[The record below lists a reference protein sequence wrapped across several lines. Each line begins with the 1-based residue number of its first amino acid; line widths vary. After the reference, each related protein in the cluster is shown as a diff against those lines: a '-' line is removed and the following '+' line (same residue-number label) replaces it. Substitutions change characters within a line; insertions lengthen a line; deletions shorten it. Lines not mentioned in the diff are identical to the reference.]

1 MKDAL
6 RIARFDL
13 RHMLRQRETIVW
25 AFVMPLVFFYFIGTV
40 TGGMGA
46 PAPGAAPVG
55 LALLGS
61 ENAGHLVEQLVR
73 RLEDEN
79 YAVRRFETGE
89 DSSEW
94 SRRLT
99 LPAPPDGYASFTEA
113 VLDGQQQELR
123 FDRRGDGPAVQLDEM
138 QVTRAVYG
146 VLADLAVLQSNGD
159 TAAVRFEELA
169 AMPRALQ
176 LEVAPAGERMSVPSG
191 FEQAVPGNLVLF
203 TLLVLLTSGSVTLLI
218 ERRDGV
224 LRRLA
229 SSPVSRRAVVGGKW
243 LARMGLSAIQ
253 IAWGM
258 VAGALLFGLDWGPW
272 LPMVAMVLLF
282 WAGFV
287 ASLCIV
293 LANVARTEA
302 QASGIGVLATMT
314 LAGLGG
320 CMWPIEIT
328 PDWMQS
334 LARTLP
340 TGWVMDAMHR
350 LVSFGQAPTAVLP
363 HIAALLVGG
372 LLLGWMAAR
381 TFRYQ

>member
-13 RHMLRQRETIVW
+13 RHMLRQRETIAW
-25 AFVMPLVFFYFIGTV
+25 AFIMPLVFFYFIGTV
-40 TGGMGA
+40 TGGFGGT
-46 PAPGAAPVG
+46 APGAPRLG

-61 ENAGHLVEQLVR
+61 EDAGHLVDELVR
-73 RLEDEN
+73 RLEAEN
-79 YAVRRFETGE
+79 YSVRRFAPGE
-89 DSSEW
+89 DFSEW

-99 LPAPPDGYASFTEA
+99 LPPPPDGYASFTEA

-123 FDRRGDGPAVQLDEM
+123 FDRRGDGPAVQLDE
-138 QVTRAVYG
+138 VRVSRAVYG
-146 VLADLAVLQSNGD
+146 LLADLVVLQSSGNVDPEGF
-159 TAAVRFEELA
+159 AELA
-169 AMPRALQ
+169 ATPRSLQ
-176 LEVAPAGERMSVPSG
+176 LEVTPAGERVSIPTG

-203 TLLVLLTSGSVTLLI
+203 TLLVLLTSGSVTLVV
-218 ERRDGV
+218 ERREGV

-229 SSPVSRRAVVGGKW
+229 SSPIRRSSVVGGKW
-243 LARMGLSAIQ
+243 LARMALAAIQ
-253 IAWGM
+253 ITWGI
-258 VAGALLFGLDWGPW
+258 VVGALLFGLDWGPW
-272 LPMVAMVLLF
+272 LPMVALVLLF

-293 LANVARTEA
+293 LANVTRTEA
-302 QASGIGVLATMT
+302 QASGIGVFMTMA

-328 PDWMQS
+328 PEWMQS
-334 LARTLP
+334 LSRTLP

-350 LVSFGQAPTAVLP
+350 LVSFGQSPAAVLP
-363 HIAALLVGG
+363 HVAALLIGA
-372 LLLGWMAAR
+372 LLLGWLAAR